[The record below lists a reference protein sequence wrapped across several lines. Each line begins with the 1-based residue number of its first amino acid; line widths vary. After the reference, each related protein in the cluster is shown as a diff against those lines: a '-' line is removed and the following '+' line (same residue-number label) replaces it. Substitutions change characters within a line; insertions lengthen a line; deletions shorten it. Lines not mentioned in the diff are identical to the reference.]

1 MLSSLAAGATPWAA
15 LTTTDIQRYLQA
27 TAEQSANARI
37 GPFLA
42 GYDGNTA
49 NPNRNYATPIAD
61 RKPSI
66 DDISGL
72 VAFYRRKN
80 RLPRLE
86 YVVPADAVERSL
98 TDAAFVVDEGLPL
111 MTATGESLLF
121 LDLPPGIEFRRARTE
136 AELSAAAATQNAA
149 YGEPGLDPAD
159 VRRLRRTDDAGGFVV
174 AAVDV
179 GTGETVGAGLCTA
192 PVGGIAQITSIGVS
206 EGYRRRGIA
215 GAMSAD
221 LARRTFDSRARP
233 FLDAAGSAEERIYAR
248 VGFVTVGRLAS
259 ASLPADRT
267 LPRIVGEEKPTSLG
281 FLTYLRDC
289 LVSKLLGVD
298 EEQLCRSTVPSGTSL
313 LGLVKHVAAVETFWV
328 HFAFAGEPEDV
339 IVDDELSAED
349 TAGSVV
355 SAYREVEA
363 HTRRIVA
370 EHSLDD
376 RAAVAPFGPPVM
388 PLRWV
393 LTHLIEETGRHAG
406 HADIIRE
413 QLDGS
418 TGR

>member
-1 MLSSLAAGATPWAA
+1 MLSSLAGGATPSAA

-27 TAEQSANARI
+27 TAAQSAHARI

-42 GYDGNTA
+42 GYDGNTG
-49 NPNRNYATPIAD
+49 NPNRNYATPVAD
-61 RKPSI
+61 HKPSI
-66 DDISGL
+66 DDVSAL
-72 VAFYRRKN
+72 VAFYRRNN

-98 TDAAFVVDEGLPL
+98 TDAAFVVHEGLPL
-111 MTATGESLLF
+111 MTATDDALRLP
-121 LDLPPGIEFRRARTE
+121 DLPPGIDFRLARTE

-159 VRRLRRTDDAGGFVV
+159 VRRLRRTVDAGGFVV

-179 GTGETVGAGLCTA
+179 TGETVGAGMCTP
-192 PVGGIAQITSIGVS
+192 PVGGVAQITSIGVA
-206 EGYRRRGIA
+206 EGFRRRGIA
-215 GAMSAD
+215 GAVSAD
-221 LARRTFDSRARP
+221 LARRAFEAGARP
-233 FLDAAGSAEERIYAR
+233 FLDAAGDAEERIYAR
-248 VGFVTVGRLAS
+248 VGLVTVGRLAS

-267 LPRIVGEEKPTSLG
+267 LPRIVGDERQTTLG
-281 FLTYLRDC
+281 FLTYLCDC

-298 EEQLCRSTVPSGTSL
+298 DELLRRSTVPTGTCL
-313 LGLVKHVAAVETFWV
+313 LGLVKHVAAVETFWM

-339 IVDDELSAED
+339 IVDDELTAAD
-349 TAGSVV
+349 TLGSVI
-355 SAYREVEA
+355 SSYREVEA

-370 EHSLDD
+370 DHGLDD
-376 RAAVAPFGPPVM
+376 RAVVAPFGPPQM

>member
-1 MLSSLAAGATPWAA
+1 MLSSLAAGANPSAA
-15 LTTTDIQRYLQA
+15 LTTTDIRRYLEA

-42 GYDGNTA
+42 GYDGNTD
-49 NPNRNYATPIAD
+49 NPNRNYATPVAGP
-61 RKPSI
+61 RPTI
-66 DDISGL
+66 DDVSAL

-86 YVVPADAVERSL
+86 YVVPAGAVERSL

-111 MTATGESLLF
+111 MTATGDSLRLP
-121 LDLPPGIEFRRARTE
+121 DLPPGIELRLVRTE
-136 AELSAAAATQNAA
+136 AGLSAAAATQNAA

-159 VRRLRRTDDAGGFVV
+159 VRRLRRTADAGGFVV

-179 GTGETVGAGLCTA
+179 DTGETVGAGLCTP
-192 PVGGIAQITSIGVS
+192 PVNGIMQITSIGVA

-215 GAMSAD
+215 ATVSAD
-221 LARRTFDSRARP
+221 LARRAFDAGTRP
-233 FLDAAGSAEERIYAR
+233 FLDAAGSAEERIYAQ
-248 VGFVTVGRLAS
+248 VGYVTVGRLAS
-259 ASLPADRT
+259 ASLPTDRT
-267 LPRIVGEEKPTSLG
+267 LPRIVGDERQTTLG

-298 EEQLCRSTVPSGTSL
+298 EEQLRRSTVPTGTCL
-313 LGLVKHVAAVETFWV
+313 LGLVKHVAAVETFWM

-339 IVDDELSAED
+339 IVDDELTDAD
-349 TAGSVV
+349 TAESVI
-355 SAYREVEA
+355 SFYREVEA

-370 EHSLDD
+370 DHGLDD
-376 RAAVAPFGPPVM
+376 RAVVAPFGPPVM

-406 HADIIRE
+406 QADIIRE